1 MRFDGAVALA
11 FIGLIGLS
19 APCAAQSDEG
29 ARTSSVPKQT
39 YRQLIV
45 PQLLA
50 PPQRES
56 DPTDPGSPQSVK
68 TITVPVQGQA
78 PQTGPTPLQPPAP
91 QAPAAPVQTYA
102 TTPAPQAPAAPV
114 QAYATPPEP
123 LPPPPSAPLV
133 DTVLPQAVPTVAPPA
148 QMQAAPTP
156 DGDFSTPERLL
167 EWVSNYQKHKNPWRV
182 PAAVHAM
189 RDFGLFGEEEKQ
201 WFCIGFIAGILGT
214 NPKDGPGLIVKMF
227 PMPDKEQEV
236 IIRGIAYSGRP
247 DWRELLEK
255 NSARMPLRR
264 PLIDD
269 FLTGRRP
276 TLMQLPVEDGGSP
289 GIYALW
295 GYFVAT
301 GQHEPVV
308 RIIQALKWS
317 KNKDD
322 GAFRWRKI
330 FEGWGSDGSAVDKI
344 TTGGTAKW
352 TLASYGE
359 RDRELI
365 KLYRSEYTRQPE
377 EITKPLKDVIEAA
390 ELFESEKIRKDQ
402 FGAIEDATKRQMSNE
417 AGMTK
422 GAQAGSIAIATGC
435 VAASAFGT
443 PLIAIP
449 CVIGGALYTGAVK
462 LMR

>member
-1 MRFDGAVALA
+1 MRVVAALA
-11 FIGLIGLS
+11 LASVSLTGLS
-19 APCAAQSDEG
+19 APCAAQSGAGTGES

-39 YRQLIV
+39 YRQLV
-45 PQLLA
+45 LPQLLA

-56 DPTDPGSPQSVK
+56 AAPQPAQPQTAPTV
-68 TITVPVQGQA
+68 TVPIQG
-78 PQTGPTPLQPPAP
+78 PAP
-91 QAPAAPVQTYA
+91 QAQPTISAPVQ
-102 TTPAPQAPAAPV
+102 PLAPQSQPAGPPPV
-114 QAYATPPEP
+114 QAYATTPQPLQPEAP
-123 LPPPPSAPLV
+123 ALPAVVVPQSVPTTGAAPEAQSAP
-133 DTVLPQAVPTVAPPA
+133 TLPA
-148 QMQAAPTP
+148 
-156 DGDFSTPERLL
+156 DFSTPERLL
-167 EWVSNYQKHKNPWRV
+167 DWVSNYRQHKNPWRV

-189 RDFGLFGEEEKQ
+189 KDYGLFGEEEKQ
-201 WFCIGFIAGILGT
+201 WFCIGFIAGVLGT
-214 NPKDGPGLIVKMF
+214 NPKDGPSLITKMF

-236 IIRGIAYSGRP
+236 IIRAIAYSGRP

-255 NSARMPLRR
+255 FSPKMPLRR

-276 TLMQLPVEDGGSP
+276 TLMQLPLDDGGSP

-308 RIIQALKWS
+308 RIMQALKWS
-317 KNKDD
+317 KNNDD

-330 FEGWGSDGSAVDKI
+330 FEGWGSDGSAVGRI

-352 TLASYGE
+352 TLASYAE

-402 FGAIEDATKRQMSNE
+402 FGAIEDAQKRQLSNE
-417 AGMTK
+417 AGMSK
-422 GAQAGSIAIATGC
+422 GAQAGSVAIATGC

-443 PLIAIP
+443 PLVAIP

-462 LMR
+462 LMH